1 MCEKAENLLEKKT
14 GNEYYIL
21 YIRFF
26 YEEGSWK
33 NGITKY
39 FYTKSEDRE

>member
-14 GNEYYIL
+14 GNEYYIV

-26 YEEGSWK
+26 FFFVSWK
-33 NGITKY
+33 NGISKY

>member
-14 GNEYYIL
+14 GNEYYIV

-26 YEEGSWK
+26 VGRRELEEWHYQVFLHQK
-33 NGITKY
+33 
-39 FYTKSEDRE
+39 